1 LEILAS
7 AVSYCQQSGLTVRAG
22 NVDGKLALVIDGAH
36 VASNGSTTHFIA
48 GNLPMET
55 ACTVTEVQPD

>member
-36 VASNGSTTHFIA
+36 VASNGMTTHFVA
-48 GNLPMET
+48 GNVPMET
-55 ACTVTEVQPD
+55 ACPAAEVQPD